1 MKIKTLKGL
10 ALQDILTQVH
20 LYVHRGQAINLT
32 YNLSSQHNASF
43 RSTFDPHWDLAGVD
57 MHIAFPDMHTV
68 HTASALTC
76 TSSNK
81 GESCVHPQCSVH
93 HCHPL
98 LTLYIEFQSGVN
110 QDVD

>member
-68 HTASALTC
+68 HTACHLHVLVLTKANHVYIHSAVSIIAT
-76 TSSNK
+76 
-81 GESCVHPQCSVH
+81 H
-93 HCHPL
+93 
-98 LTLYIEFQSGVN
+98 Y
-110 QDVD
+110 